1 MTTIEIQAAHDR
13 LDAAEEAVVRSRYLS
28 DELMAEYADAGHTYY
43 AVLRDMDPA
52 SASRI
57 HSEHYNQHRP
67 EIRARVRAELA
78 RDGIIRVWQD
88 GTWEY
93 LTAPEAHGGSR

>member
-1 MTTIEIQAAHDR
+1 MTAIEIQAAHDR
-13 LDAAEEAVVRSRYLS
+13 LDAAEEAVFRSRYLS

-43 AVLRDMDPA
+43 AVLRGMDPA

-67 EIRARVRAELA
+67 EIRARACGLSLRETESSASGRTV
-78 RDGIIRVWQD
+78 
-88 GTWEY
+88 
-93 LTAPEAHGGSR
+93 PGST